1 MKMILDLPDEIYVLI
16 AENLNTRVIYSC
28 VRVCRSFYS
37 SFIPRLWSDL
47 SIKQY
52 RHDDAIDPA
61 IVRTNAHRVESVNY
75 SSTLVEEYYTIIY
88 PRLHT
93 IRLDT
98 LRTDE
103 REPTY
108 LQVTPPQKV
117 QFARHHPTIRK
128 LTSYHKDTLP
138 KEFWEVVE
146 TEWKEL
152 ESLEMS
158 GVVDADAVN
167 TFWRVC
173 DRLQNL
179 YFSDL
184 NLPETLPD
192 LSTLSFRRLR
202 NLKVIKK
209 YHWPKNLSHQLWPVQ
224 LLEQVKRSD
233 KLRRLSWDVDGLAFP
248 ARMVLEA
255 LEEGYWEELCEFS
268 IGDKC
273 CSDQNLAAILGAL
286 TSRRLTCFELMSGK
300 LGPLTYRCLQGRYF
314 GHLRDLTIARC
325 GGVTS
330 AMVQEIMVGCVHLVG
345 LDAPHIFVQD
355 IVRAT
360 KPWGCLRLQSLVVY
374 IAKQAGDEPGWDGQV
389 FEQISKLRRLHILD
403 VQRDPHYSYLD
414 EETRPDGI
422 MTLETLDYR
431 LNRGAVEKDIRCW
444 SSLVQLR
451 EFSFDGDRQTLG
463 MDELVWM
470 AEHWRDLWCV
480 TGGFRG
486 IQGDDNCAKRDRIV
500 RQAGIWVYD

>member
-1 MKMILDLPDEIYVLI
+1 MKTILDLPDEINLLI
-16 AENLNTRVIYSC
+16 AENLNTRAIYSC
-28 VRVCRSFYS
+28 VRACRSFYS

-52 RHDDAIDPA
+52 KHEAIDPA
-61 IVRTNAHRVESVNY
+61 VVRTNAHRVEAVNY

-98 LRTDE
+98 YYADE
-103 REPTY
+103 RESTY
-108 LQVTPPQKV
+108 LQVKPPQKV
-117 QFARHHPTIRK
+117 QFARRHPTIRK

-158 GVVDADAVN
+158 GLVEADAVDS
-167 TFWRVC
+167 FWKVC

-184 NLPETLPD
+184 NLPEALPV
-192 LSTLSFRRLR
+192 LSTLSFKRLR
-202 NLKVIKK
+202 NLKVKR
-209 YHWPKNLSHQLWPVQ
+209 YHWPRSVPHRVWPVQ

-248 ARMVLEA
+248 TRMVLEA
-255 LEEGYWEELCEFS
+255 LKEGCWEELCELS
-268 IGDKC
+268 IGDKY
-273 CSDQNLAAILGAL
+273 CSDQDLAAILGAL
-286 TSRRLTCFELMSGK
+286 TSRRLTCFELTSGK
-300 LGPLTYRCLQGRYF
+300 LGPLTYSCLQGRYF
-314 GHLRDLTIARC
+314 DNLRDLTIARC
-325 GGVTS
+325 RGVTS
-330 AMVQEIMVGCVHLVG
+330 AMVQEILVGCVHLVG

-355 IVRAT
+355 IAKAT
-360 KPWGCLRLQSLVVY
+360 KPWGCLTLQSLVVY
-374 IAKQAGDEPGWDGQV
+374 IAKQAGDEPGWDDLV

-403 VQRDPHYSYLD
+403 VQRDPHCSYLD
-414 EETRPDGI
+414 DECRPNEI
-422 MTLETLDYR
+422 MLLETLDYR
-431 LNRGAVEKDIRCW
+431 LNRVAGEKDIRCW

-480 TGGFRG
+480 AGGFKG
-486 IQGDDNCAKRDRIV
+486 IQGDDDYAKRDLIL
-500 RQAGIWVYD
+500 RQAGLWVYD